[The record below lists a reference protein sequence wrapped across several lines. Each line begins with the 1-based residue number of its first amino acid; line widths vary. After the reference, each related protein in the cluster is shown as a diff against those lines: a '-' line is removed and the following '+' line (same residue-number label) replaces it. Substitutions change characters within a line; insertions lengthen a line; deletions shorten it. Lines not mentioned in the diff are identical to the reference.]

1 MEQLLATLGLDTTIL
16 LSQLLNF
23 LILYILLKKFALDK
37 LLKAINQRQEMIAN
51 GVRNAQD
58 AKLVL
63 KQVKIQQEEIINDAR
78 AKARELLAEARKAG
92 KEQGEKLVA
101 IAEKKANQVL
111 VDAREQIQTEKQK
124 MLLEVKGELA
134 DIIAT
139 GMQKI
144 ADENIDQNE
153 ISRQYLRTNFK
164 A

>member
-1 MEQLLATLGLDTTIL
+1 MEQLLATLGLDTTVF

-23 LILYILLKKFALDK
+23 AILYFLLKKFALDK
-37 LLKAINQRQEMIAN
+37 LLKAINQRQEMIAS

-63 KQVKIQQEEIINDAR
+63 KQVKIQQEEIISDAR

-92 KEQGEKLVA
+92 KEQGEKL
-101 IAEKKANQVL
+101 IATAEQKAEQIL
-111 VDAREQIQTEKQK
+111 IDARAQIQTEKQK

-134 DIIAT
+134 EIIAT
-139 GMQKI
+139 GIQKI
-144 ADENIDQNE
+144 TDENIDQNE
-153 ISRQYLRTNFK
+153 ISRQYLRTNLK

>member
-1 MEQLLATLGLDTTIL
+1 MQSLLNSLGLDPIIFF
-16 LSQLLNF
+16 SQLVNF
-23 LILYILLKKFALDK
+23 IILYALLKKFALEK
-37 LLKAINQRQEMIAN
+37 LLNSINKRQEMIAD

-63 KQVKIQQEEIINDAR
+63 KQVKIQQEEIISDAR
-78 AKARELLAEARKAG
+78 AKARELLAEARSVG
-92 KEQGEKLVA
+92 KKQSEKI
-101 IAEKKANQVL
+101 IADAQKRADQIL

-144 ADENIDQNE
+144 ADENIDQNK
-153 ISRQYLRTNFK
+153 ISRQYLRANLK